1 MARPSSFTQEMADAI
16 CERLVDGDSLRA
28 ICRDP
33 EMPAISTVCR
43 WLAHN
48 EEFQKQYACA
58 REAQADTLAD
68 EILDIADDSTGD
80 TINTENGEKPNNEWI
95 SRSRLRVDARKW
107 LAGKM
112 APKKYGEKL
121 IAEHTGKDGAAFEVV
136 HRIQLVA
143 LNGDGEDSST

>member
-1 MARPSSFTQEMADAI
+1 MADAI

-43 WLAHN
+43 WLAQN

-80 TINTENGEKPNNEWI
+80 TIDTENGEKPNNEWI